1 MSQEKQV
8 KKTEKVSKDEACES
22 NDSDVIVH
30 TPKDLIDD
38 QLDNKG
44 RLAAV
49 EDPGSCEVNSC
60 DENCVCEQD
69 KSLKL
74 GYVPKESSKELGI
87 RGEAAACRFLEKR
100 KYDILERNW
109 RCFVGEVD
117 IIANDEDGEIVFVEV
132 KTRSSVDKGLPEE
145 AVTPQKR
152 DKYEKLAAIYLAQHP
167 CDEAIV
173 RFDVISIL
181 ALAPHRALLRHH
193 VNAFGAVS

>member
-1 MSQEKQV
+1 MSQEKRT
-8 KKTEKVSKDEACES
+8 KKTEKIHRDEPCES
-22 NDSDVIVH
+22 NNTDVIGHPPEV
-30 TPKDLIDD
+30 LINE
-38 QLDNKG
+38 QLNTKG
-44 RLAAV
+44 V
-49 EDPGSCEVNSC
+49 ISEKEEPGSCEINSC
-60 DENCVCEQD
+60 GENCIGEENNSPNLSGVF
-69 KSLKL
+69 
-74 GYVPKESSKELGI
+74 KENSKELGV
-87 RGEAAACRFLEKR
+87 RGETAACRFLENR

-132 KTRSSVDKGLPEE
+132 KTRTSVDKGLPEE

-193 VNAFGAVS
+193 VNAFGAAS

>member
-1 MSQEKQV
+1 MSQEKQEKITEKK
-8 KKTEKVSKDEACES
+8 KKTKPAFESDADVSEDLPKDCCCKEHDAGGDTCAPASSSDCGSSHDDNGPCEGKHGLEAVDVSKETS
-22 NDSDVIVH
+22 
-30 TPKDLIDD
+30 
-38 QLDNKG
+38 
-44 RLAAV
+44 R
-49 EDPGSCEVNSC
+49 
-60 DENCVCEQD
+60 
-69 KSLKL
+69 
-74 GYVPKESSKELGI
+74 ELGV

-193 VNAFGAVS
+193 VNAFGAAC